1 MRAALNRANFLGG
14 LFSLRNVKS
23 MSSSS
28 SQNFVSR
35 SVIKK
40 VFAKLQKEGDG
51 AVVRRGI
58 SRFFNHF
65 SSYLRKVNDS
75 QLSLIN
81 FLLLHKF
88 RSEQK
93 LLDPFLMLDEFSG
106 TFLICLFISSIKQ
119 KQSFID
125 H

>member
-1 MRAALNRANFLGG
+1 MRAALNRANFVGG
-14 LFSLRNVKS
+14 LFSFRNIKS

-58 SRFFNHF
+58 SRFLNHF

-75 QLSLIN
+75 QLSPIN
-81 FLLLHKF
+81 LLF
-88 RSEQK
+88 FFCINSGVSRSY
-93 LLDPFLMLDEFSG
+93 
-106 TFLICLFISSIKQ
+106 
-119 KQSFID
+119 
-125 H
+125 